1 MKLSNDKINGVFEAF
16 GGAFIVLSVIQVWM
30 DKSVAGVS
38 LYHVGFFAAWG
49 YWNLYYYKAI
59 QQRFSF
65 LASIG
70 VTAANTVWLAL
81 LIYYK
86 IGHDAV

>member
-1 MKLSNDKINGVFEAF
+1 MKRLSNDKINSGFEAA
-16 GGAFIVLSVIQVWM
+16 GGAFIVLSIVQAVV

-38 LYHVGFFAAWG
+38 LWHIGFFAVWG
-49 YWNLYYYKAI
+49 YWNLYYYHAI

-70 VTAANTVWLAL
+70 VTVANTIWLIL

-86 IGHDAV
+86 VYA

>member
-1 MKLSNDKINGVFEAF
+1 MKITNDKINGVFEAF
-16 GGAFIVLSVIQVWM
+16 GGVFILLSVIQVWM

-38 LYHVGFFAAWG
+38 LWHVGFFAGWG

-65 LASIG
+65 YASIG
-70 VTAANTVWLAL
+70 VVTTNTVWLIL
-81 LIYYK
+81 LMYYK
-86 IGHDAV
+86 LGA

>member
-1 MKLSNDKINGVFEAF
+1 MKRLSNDKINSVFEAL
-16 GGAFIVLSVIQVWM
+16 GGAFIVLSIVQAVM

-38 LYHVGFFAAWG
+38 LWHIGFFGVWG
-49 YWNLYYYKAI
+49 YWNLYYYRAI

-65 LASIG
+65 WASTG

-86 IGHDAV
+86 VFA